1 MNLQAWW
8 IAFRPNTLIVSIAP
22 VFLGL
27 ALTYNSSQ
35 HNVNWL
41 IGSLTLMAAILI
53 QIGTNLIND
62 LYDFINGADDENRL
76 GPIRVTQS
84 GLLSKKQVN
93 RGAFLS
99 FFFSLLIGFYLVY
112 EGGVPILLIGLF
124 SLVSGYCYTAG
135 PYPLG
140 YNGFGDIFV
149 FIFFG
154 VIATFGTAY
163 LQILDNLFL
172 SQYFY
177 KIFLL
182 SISVGS
188 LNTAILVVNNI
199 RDYDSDK
206 LSNKKTLAVRFGQ
219 KFTCYEYMFLLII
232 NYTCY
237 VLVSVLLNNFITLLI
252 MLPIPILSILLIRK
266 IFYYESEDLNVLLE
280 KTAQFSFL
288 NALLFFIS
296 IVI

>member
-35 HNVNWL
+35 HNVDWL

-99 FFFSLLIGFYLVY
+99 FFFALLIGFYLVY

-154 VIATFGTAY
+154 LIAVPGTYY
-163 LQILDNLFL
+163 LQTNIYTIESILIG
-172 SQYFY
+172 S
-177 KIFLL
+177 
-182 SISVGS
+182 SIGFIAV
-188 LNTAILVVNNI
+188 AILCVNNI
-199 RDYDSDK
+199 RDIKSDK
-206 LSNKKTLAVRFGQ
+206 KVGKKTLAVRFGSNSIIVLYDLMITLPYVAIGILFFSKNQ
-219 KFTCYEYMFLLII
+219 NFFYDATLSLILLSMPMAINLII
-232 NYTCY
+232 DIHRKKNHELNK
-237 VLVSVLLNNFITLLI
+237 VLIKTTIFMRVFF
-252 MLPIPILSILLIRK
+252 ILLMIG
-266 IFYYESEDLNVLLE
+266 IIL
-280 KTAQFSFL
+280 
-288 NALLFFIS
+288 
-296 IVI
+296 

>member
-62 LYDFINGADDENRL
+62 LYDFLNGADDENRL

-112 EGGVPILLIGLF
+112 
-124 SLVSGYCYTAG
+124 
-135 PYPLG
+135 
-140 YNGFGDIFV
+140 
-149 FIFFG
+149 
-154 VIATFGTAY
+154 
-163 LQILDNLFL
+163 
-172 SQYFY
+172 
-177 KIFLL
+177 
-182 SISVGS
+182 
-188 LNTAILVVNNI
+188 
-199 RDYDSDK
+199 
-206 LSNKKTLAVRFGQ
+206 
-219 KFTCYEYMFLLII
+219 
-232 NYTCY
+232 
-237 VLVSVLLNNFITLLI
+237 
-252 MLPIPILSILLIRK
+252 
-266 IFYYESEDLNVLLE
+266 
-280 KTAQFSFL
+280 
-288 NALLFFIS
+288 
-296 IVI
+296 